1 MNSAISTGQSWESDS
16 GAVPGSKPRSAYNEA
31 ATAWY
36 ALEVRPKFEKKV
48 EMLLKRKGIETFLPL
63 IERIRHWSDRR
74 KRILTPLFPGYEF
87 IRLQLS
93 TDLRRTILQTAG
105 VRSLVGTSHAP
116 SIVPASQV
124 QVLQQLLHSRAEC
137 DMRSFLR
144 VGQKV
149 RICSGALAG
158 IEGILVEGT
167 AKRLVISI
175 DCIQRSLSVVI
186 DGYDIE
192 LA

>member
-1 MNSAISTGQSWESDS
+1 MNSAISTGRSWEPES
-16 GAVPGSKPRSAYNEA
+16 GAVPGSDPGPSYCEPAI
-31 ATAWY
+31 AWY
-36 ALEVRPKFEKKV
+36 ALQVRPKFEKKV
-48 EMLLKRKGIETFLPL
+48 EILLKRKGIETFLPV

-93 TDLRRTILQTAG
+93 TELRRTVLQIAG

-116 SIVPASQV
+116 SVVPASQV
-124 QVLQQLLHSRAEC
+124 QLLQQLLDSRADC
-137 DMRSFLR
+137 DIRPFLR

-149 RICSGALAG
+149 RICSGALTG
-158 IEGILVEGT
+158 IEGILVEDT

-175 DCIQRSLSVVI
+175 DCIQRSLSVVV